1 MFHGEIFY
9 LVRKNK
15 IASSLC
21 PVAALKRPQTYKK
34 IFKKMLTITWCCKV
48 KKKQKKI
55 PESVH
60 PKNNDGPS
68 SSLDVEVC
76 FNMLSICL
84 HEIRIDLER
93 YSVME

>member
-1 MFHGEIFY
+1 MV
-9 LVRKNK
+9 LQ
-15 IASSLC
+15 S
-21 PVAALKRPQTYKK
+21 
-34 IFKKMLTITWCCKV
+34 